1 MNLEYRKLTPEEHPL
16 ADELNRAAEGTAPV
30 PDWVEYWGK
39 NAWEFDRSV
48 VAFDGTQLV
57 GQSMSYSHSIAV
69 PGGANVA
76 CGGLSW
82 VGVRSTHRRQ
92 GIMREMVTRHLAD
105 YRERGEPLAALFA
118 MEAPI
123 YGRYGWGVATWN
135 EDLEIDSAQS
145 ELHDGVGV
153 DGDVRFVD
161 WDDTIEQFTPV
172 HQQAMLQT
180 PGMFARSA
188 PFWVRELRGKDSP
201 PGKLLK
207 TLQVGCY
214 FEGRC
219 EGFASYRT
227 DEDWSEGNPSGTVW
241 ISDLVSS
248 SARASARLWRY
259 FLEIDL
265 TRTIRIRRPPDEP
278 LHWWLKDRR
287 AVTRTI
293 SDGLSIRLIDVP
305 EALGAAVYGVED
317 TIAIGVVDATCGW
330 NNGTYLLDSGEK
342 GAVCSPTSRAPEVA
356 MMVEDLGSLYL
367 GGVSAFSMHAG
378 GRIDDHTGDGVAR
391 LQRLFESNVAP
402 WPHIYF

>member
-1 MNLEYRKLTPEEHPL
+1 MNLEYRKLSPEEHPL

-48 VAFDGTQLV
+48 VAFDGAELV
-57 GQSMSYSHSIAV
+57 GQSMSYSHSISV

-82 VGVRSTHRRQ
+82 VGVRSTHRRM
-92 GIMREMVTRHLAD
+92 GIMREMVIRHLAN

-135 EDLEIDSAQS
+135 EDLEIDSARS
-145 ELHDGVGV
+145 ELHDGLGV
-153 DGDVRFVD
+153 DGDVRFVG
-161 WDDTIEQFTPV
+161 WDDAIEEFAPV
-172 HQQAMLQT
+172 HEQAMLQK
-180 PGMFARSA
+180 PGMFARSG
-188 PFWVRELRGKDSP
+188 PFWVRELRGKESP

-241 ISDLVSS
+241 ISDLVAS

-259 FLEIDL
+259 FLEVDL
-265 TRTIRIRRPPDEP
+265 TRTIRILRPPDEP

-287 AVTRTI
+287 AVTRTV
-293 SDGLSIRLIDVP
+293 SDGLSLRLVDVAK
-305 EALGAAVYGVED
+305 ALGAAVYGLED
-317 TIAIGVVDATCGW
+317 TIALGVVDATCGW
-330 NNGTYLLDSGEK
+330 NSGTYLLDSGEE
-342 GAVCSPTSRAPEVA
+342 GAVCSPTSRTPEVT

-367 GGVSAFSMHAG
+367 GGVSAYSMHAA
-378 GRIDDHTGDGVAR
+378 GRIDDYAGDGVAR
-391 LQRLFESNVAP
+391 LQRLFQSDVAP